1 VIFYYFCIV
10 PKLEEMKITT
20 LPKVAFRAT
29 KLTLVFISMFLLQA
43 CPYESEFPV
52 TGKEVTFPKE
62 YLGTWY
68 EKDGNYGV
76 LDYKKYVF
84 RELDDTTIYLDA
96 MELNDND
103 KWEKTTY
110 QCHISYVGDSRFI
123 NVKTLEKT
131 NTNVYYL
138 YNVEMEEDQMQIR
151 GVTTNITKDFEE
163 PDSLYQYIDKYKH
176 LDFFYSEADTK
187 TFTQWGEH

>member
-1 VIFYYFCIV
+1 
-10 PKLEEMKITT
+10 MKIT
-20 LPKVAFRAT
+20 LLHKVVVRTT
-29 KLTLVFISMFLLQA
+29 KIALVFISMLLLQA
-43 CPYESEFPV
+43 CPYESQFPV
-52 TGKEVTFPKE
+52 TEKEVMFPKE

-84 RELDDTTIYLDA
+84 RELNDTTIYLDE

-123 NVKTLEKT
+123 NVKTVEK
-131 NTNVYYL
+131 NNNGVYYI

-151 GVTTNITKDFEE
+151 GMTTNVTQEFEN
-163 PDSLYQYIDKYKH
+163 PDSLYHYIDKYKH
-176 LDFFYSEADTK
+176 LDFFYSIADTK